1 MVENFTLIKYIFW
14 NSDRREFV
22 RFIIELKNIFEMKT
36 VDPMNK
42 KTMYTYLSKKRLYR
56 LLCSG

>member
-22 RFIIELKNIFEMKT
+22 RFIIELKNISEKKT
-36 VDPMNK
+36 VDPINK
-42 KTMYTYLSKKRLYR
+42 KNNVYLLNRFKQKKVV
-56 LLCSG
+56 